1 MPPTSRLGP
10 LRWCSSAIVCR
21 TVFTAIGWVRRSRD
35 SGQDDASPEPQP
47 KSLRMPSIA
56 TASLAVLAL
65 ACAALA
71 LQTIRQRRSR
81 HTFFDGG
88 ILLCAALLI
97 AAALPV
103 LSRLP

>member
-1 MPPTSRLGP
+1 
-10 LRWCSSAIVCR
+10 
-21 TVFTAIGWVRRSRD
+21 
-35 SGQDDASPEPQP
+35 
-47 KSLRMPSIA
+47 MPSIA

-103 LSRLP
+103 LSRLPWAELANETTDQVVAAIHLLEVTYVILTL